1 MEWLFGE
8 ISIRIEL
15 GPLDDSDMGLAIKTK
30 NIPLG
35 VEVYGGLDMSA
46 KEASSARNVEYWPRI
61 KMGDLDRREKLFNAT
76 TNILDSADRIEEKH
90 IGFFIAGFEVTGV
103 PSWEVAEE
111 VVKALHRYSKECN
124 GVEKVVIVAGTP
136 TQLSSFQYA
145 LDNVSV
151 IV

>member
-1 MEWLFGE
+1 MEWLFEG

-15 GPLDDSDMGLAIKTK
+15 GDYDDTDMGLAIKTK

-35 VEVYGGLDMSA
+35 LGVGGPGFSA
-46 KEASSARNVEYWPRI
+46 YEASSAKNTEYWPEISI
-61 KMGDLDRREKLFNAT
+61 KDQDRRQRLYEAARNV
-76 TNILDSADRIEEKH
+76 LDSADNLKEKD
-90 IGFFIAGFEVTGV
+90 IGFFTSGFEVTGV

-111 VVKALHRYSKECN
+111 IIKALYKYSKERD
-124 GVEKVVIVAGTP
+124 GIEKVVIVVGTP